1 MLMRKEA
8 VLCRIIEPDSRSA
21 GRPEEPSIKRPEWAG
36 RQQRRGQKVTINPAD
51 AQTPEFPGFD
61 QLHRFV
67 VGCGTGGGQRL
78 EIAQNA
84 GAIAKVP
91 AGQFTHDE
99 RMDDGQAVAQQLG
112 KVLRALTKVGNPNRG
127 VYQNHSCP

>member
-1 MLMRKEA
+1 M
-8 VLCRIIEPDSRSA
+8 IEFDSRSG

-61 QLHRFV
+61 QLDHFV
-67 VGCGTGGGQRL
+67 VGCGTGGRQRL

-84 GAIAKVP
+84 GAIAQIP
-91 AGQFTHDE
+91 ASQFTHDE
-99 RMDDGQAVAQQLG
+99 RMDQGQAVAQ
-112 KVLRALTKVGNPNRG
+112 
-127 VYQNHSCP
+127 